1 MKLVLAL
8 GVAVLFSNDR
18 IIKADKKVFII
29 VFILWICRMCQ
40 PLLALV
46 LLVHILLKFTMF

>member
-8 GVAVLFSNDR
+8 GVAFLFSNDR
-18 IIKADKKVFII
+18 IINADKKVFII

-40 PLLALV
+40 SLLVLV